1 MSDFSPFLRNRQSR
15 VCGCSR
21 SCMARCPGSLID
33 CRQRCPGSLI
43 DCRQRCPGSLI
54 QPRSRSFLP
63 DDFRFSQQKMQYLFF
78 CAISCSFF
86 SPWRACTRSIM
97 VNFLFLNHF
106 FLPRGTSAAL
116 QACFGEQQR
125 RFEELQRY
133 FREISSGFRRLTHAS
148 DRSEKAP
155 DEDKN

>member
-1 MSDFSPFLRNRQSR
+1 MSDFSPFLRNRQNR

-21 SCMARCPGSLID
+21 SCMARCLGA
-33 CRQRCPGSLI
+33 LI

-54 QPRSRSFLP
+54 QPRFRSFLP

-86 SPWRACTRSIM
+86 SPRRACTRSIM

-133 FREISSGFRRLTHAS
+133 FREISSGFRTLTHAS